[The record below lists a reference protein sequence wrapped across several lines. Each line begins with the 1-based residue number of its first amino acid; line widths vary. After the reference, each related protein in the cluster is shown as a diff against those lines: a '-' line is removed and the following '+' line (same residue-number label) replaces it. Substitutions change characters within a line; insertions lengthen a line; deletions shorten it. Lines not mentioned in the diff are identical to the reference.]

1 VATARLMRLL
11 PSSSAPPPGHP
22 PPRLSLIVPLYN
34 CLGLTQAMLASLHAT
49 LPAGIN
55 AELLLV
61 DDGSTDGTRV
71 WLEEI
76 AARPPAG
83 WLPLRILVNE
93 RNRGFAVSNNRAAAL
108 AEGELLLLLN
118 NDLVLRP
125 GWLEPLLAAHHR
137 LGARAGLVGNVQLD
151 AATGAVDHAGLELM
165 PSGKPVHTRVLHPDR
180 PGGNGVRIVPAVTGA
195 CLLLSRAL
203 WEELGG
209 FDEGYVNGGEDIDLG
224 YRARAAGRVNAVAL
238 RSVIRHHVSSSP
250 GRKARDEHNSRR
262 LALRWRAQLLA
273 DSLVP
278 WCRAHLAEAWVRPD
292 QQDYLVTLRAAAFL
306 AGWRRKPPPEAP
318 LRVARAMRHE
328 FARWDALCG
337 QGA

>member
-1 VATARLMRLL
+1 MV
-11 PSSSAPPPGHP
+11 
-22 PPRLSLIVPLYN
+22 VPLHN
-34 CLGLTQAMLASLHAT
+34 CLALTQAMLASLHAT
-49 LPAGIN
+49 LPPDTT

-61 DDGSTDGTRV
+61 DDGSTDGTRA
-71 WLEEI
+71 WLEAI
-76 AARPPAG
+76 AAHPPSG

-108 AEGELLLLLN
+108 ARGELLLLLN
-118 NDLVLRP
+118 NDLVLLP
-125 GWLEPLLAAHHR
+125 DWLEPLLSAHRR

-151 AATGAVDHAGLELM
+151 VATGAVDHAGLELTVT
-165 PSGKPVHTRVLHPDR
+165 GKPVHTREIPREASSGD
-180 PGGNGVRIVPAVTGA
+180 GVRIVPAVTGA
-195 CLLLSRAL
+195 CVVLSRAL

-262 LALRWRAQLLA
+262 LALRWREQLLA

-278 WCRAHLAEAWVRPD
+278 WCRAHLAEAWLRPD
-292 QQDYLVTLRAAAFL
+292 QQEYLVTLRTAAFL
-306 AGWRRKPPPEAP
+306 AGLRRTPPPEAP
-318 LRVARAMRHE
+318 LRVARAMRRE
-328 FARWDALCG
+328 FTRWDELCG
-337 QGA
+337 QGV

>member
-1 VATARLMRLL
+1 VV
-11 PSSSAPPPGHP
+11 
-22 PPRLSLIVPLYN
+22 VPLHN
-34 CLGLTQAMLASLHAT
+34 CLALTQVMLASLHAT
-49 LPAGIN
+49 LPPDTT

-61 DDGSTDGTRV
+61 DDGSTDGTRA
-71 WLEEI
+71 WLEAI
-76 AARPPAG
+76 AAHPPTG
-83 WLPLRILVNE
+83 WLPLRILLNE

-108 AEGELLLLLN
+108 ARGELLLLLN
-118 NDLVLRP
+118 NDLVLLP
-125 GWLEPLLAAHHR
+125 GWLEPLLSAHRR

-151 AATGAVDHAGLELM
+151 AATGAVDHAGLELTVA
-165 PSGKPVHTRVLHPDR
+165 GKPVHTRELPREASSGD
-180 PGGNGVRIVPAVTGA
+180 GVRIVPAVTGA
-195 CLLLSRAL
+195 CVVLSRAL

-262 LALRWRAQLLA
+262 LALRWREQLLT

-292 QQDYLVTLRAAAFL
+292 PLDYLVTLRTATFL
-306 AGWRRKPPPEAP
+306 AGLRRHPPPEAA
-318 LRVARAMRHE
+318 LRVARAMRRE
-328 FARWDALCG
+328 FARWDELCG
-337 QGA
+337 QGV

>member
-1 VATARLMRLL
+1 MRLL
-11 PSSSAPPPGHP
+11 PCSSAPPPGAP

-49 LPAGIN
+49 LPPGID

-61 DDGSTDGTRV
+61 DDGSTDGSRS
-71 WLEEI
+71 WLEEV

-83 WLPLRILVNE
+83 WLPLRILLNE

-108 AEGELLLLLN
+108 ARGELLLLLN
-118 NDLVLRP
+118 NDLVLLP
-125 GWLEPLLAAHHR
+125 GWLEPLLAAHRR

-151 AATGAVDHAGLELM
+151 AATGEVDHAGLELTL
-165 PSGKPVHTRVLHPDR
+165 SGKPVHSRALPTGRALPRD
-180 PGGNGVRIVPAVTGA
+180 GVRIVPAVTGA

-203 WEELGG
+203 WEAIGG

-238 RSVIRHHVSSSP
+238 RSVVRHHVSSSP

-262 LALRWRAQLLA
+262 LALRWRAQLIA
-273 DSLVP
+273 DTAP
-278 WCRAHLAEAWVRPD
+278 AWCRAHLAAAWVQPFQTEYR
-292 QQDYLVTLRAAAFL
+292 VTVRAVLFL
-306 AGWRRKPPPEAP
+306 AGLWPSPPPEGV
-318 LRVARAMRHE
+318 LHIARAMRRE
-328 FARWDALCG
+328 FARWDEICG
-337 QGA
+337 QGS